1 VAGIKGVGMK
11 NTKADRRNLFENG
24 SDNVETDLII
34 LGSGAAGLT
43 AALCAS
49 IAGLNPVVL
58 EHSNEIGGTTARSSG
73 TVWIPDNSYL
83 RTMGIDDDRELATSY
98 LESLVGK
105 HGEKTMWQAF
115 LDNGPRMLDALL
127 EGADISFRP
136 YLSAPDYRQD
146 HPGAA
151 AGGRPLEPLPFDGR
165 KLGEKF
171 SHLASPLPELMLFG
185 GMMVTRGEAMVL
197 LRADRSLNAIWLGVR
212 LVARYLRDRL
222 SYKRG
227 TRLVLGNALI
237 ARLYKAHLDRNIPV
251 LMDAHVHRL
260 IKNNDCICGV
270 ELSYAGRIISVKASH
285 GIVLAG
291 GGFPANDEMR
301 AEHLPSPTPQDRKSV
316 V

>member
-127 EGADISFRP
+127 EGADI
-136 YLSAPDYRQD
+136 
-146 HPGAA
+146 
-151 AGGRPLEPLPFDGR
+151 
-165 KLGEKF
+165 
-171 SHLASPLPELMLFG
+171 
-185 GMMVTRGEAMVL
+185 
-197 LRADRSLNAIWLGVR
+197 
-212 LVARYLRDRL
+212 
-222 SYKRG
+222 
-227 TRLVLGNALI
+227 
-237 ARLYKAHLDRNIPV
+237 
-251 LMDAHVHRL
+251 
-260 IKNNDCICGV
+260 
-270 ELSYAGRIISVKASH
+270 
-285 GIVLAG
+285 
-291 GGFPANDEMR
+291 
-301 AEHLPSPTPQDRKSV
+301 
-316 V
+316 